1 MRILNSPTFPIAN
14 LPDPETSVSET
25 LVVRPAAPVP
35 IDASTRAR
43 ISAIVLTF
51 NEAKRLAPCLESLLW
66 ADEIIVVDGF
76 STDDTVAIARG
87 YTSLVYRSDLL
98 GPGKPGGF
106 SDQRNFAMAQATGD
120 WILFIDADERVTPE
134 LAGEIRSTANRSQDG
149 DPVGF
154 RMRRREYL
162 FGVPT
167 HYTHG
172 PSWQTRMVRR
182 DAGHWNGR
190 AVHEGLHIEGQVGDL
205 EGMLLHYSKDS
216 IAHYVETMNRYTSLE
231 AAESFKRNQM
241 PERWPVAAIIK
252 SFLHRYVYLES
263 YREGVF
269 GLLMSLMFAC
279 YTYLTWAKHWELA
292 KNAGIIPG
300 RTRPGRYTR
309 MMAGAMRRAWQAV
322 GSIKRRLS
330 PPGGN

>member
-1 MRILNSPTFPIAN
+1 MPSLS
-14 LPDPETSVSET
+14 DPE
-25 LVVRPAAPVP
+25 APVSDTSLVESP
-35 IDASTRAR
+35 ASASRSPVARAR

-66 ADEIIVVDGF
+66 ADEVIVVDGF
-76 STDDTVAIARG
+76 STDDTVEIARG
-87 YTSLVYRSDLL
+87 YTSLVYRSNLL

-106 SDQRNFAMAQATGD
+106 SDQRNFAMAKATSD

-134 LAGEIRSTANRSQDG
+134 LAGEIRSVVTRSQSG
-149 DPVGF
+149 DPAGF

-172 PSWQTRMVRR
+172 PSWQTRLVRR
-182 DAGHWNGR
+182 DAGQWNGR
-190 AVHEGLHIEGQVGDL
+190 AVHEGLHIEGTVADL
-205 EGMLLHYSKDS
+205 NGILLHFSKDS

-241 PERWPVAAIIK
+241 PARSPIGAIIQ
-252 SFLHRYVYLES
+252 SFFHRYIYLQS

-292 KNAGIIPG
+292 KNAGVIPG
-300 RTRPGRYTR
+300 QTMPGRHTR
-309 MMAGAMRRAWQAV
+309 VIANAMRRAWQAF
-322 GSIKRRLS
+322 GMFKRRIS
-330 PPGGN
+330 GGMKRE